1 MPTMDAQSEMSGRAY
16 TRFSHVEV
24 ESSSNVIASGSIH
37 ARSSRSTPH
46 DAGTRIVAAV
56 DGSTEHQTALR
67 GKDGVTRK
75 GFQYTKCQSHDCEE
89 KGCSAIES

>member
-1 MPTMDAQSEMSGRAY
+1 MATPRITAASDSDDASPAPGKNESLHLSLMDQ
-16 TRFSHVEV
+16 
-24 ESSSNVIASGSIH
+24 

-75 GFQYTKCQSHDCEE
+75 GFPYTKCQSHDCEE